1 MHSSLNVFNGRV
13 IYFRYPGNLAGI
25 SSLLRKDGEE
35 RKRMRQAAQS
45 ADGRGLGQPA
55 A

>member
-1 MHSSLNVFNGRV
+1 MHSSLNVFNGRL
-13 IYFRYPGNLAGI
+13 IYFTYPGNSAGI

-35 RKRMRQAAQS
+35 RKRMRQPAQS
-45 ADGRGLGQPA
+45 ADGRGVARPA

>member
-1 MHSSLNVFNGRV
+1 MCLMVRL
-13 IYFRYPGNLAGI
+13 IYCRYPGDSAGI

-35 RKRMRQAAQS
+35 RKRMRQPAQS